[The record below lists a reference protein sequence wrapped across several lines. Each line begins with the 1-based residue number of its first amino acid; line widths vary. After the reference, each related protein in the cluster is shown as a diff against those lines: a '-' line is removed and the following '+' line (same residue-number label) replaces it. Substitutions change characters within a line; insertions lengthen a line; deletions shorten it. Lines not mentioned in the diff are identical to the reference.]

1 MLRYGGDPAGWGTAM
16 IGIRRAQPWVCSAGA
31 LLILLTLGAPSWGQD
46 SDAQVQPRV
55 ELSLRSWLFTAGET
69 QWSHDASGLNPM
81 LGNPTSE
88 LKYKDNDTHLVG
100 LGAKVHLN
108 RRLFLEGEFGLS
120 VDFDRGSLI
129 DDDYLAGQRLFS
141 RTSSGITGK
150 GTWYF
155 NGNVGYRAAE
165 LPNERGHLDLLG
177 GFQYWRTTYE
187 AAGIDRVV
195 CDSSVITCGP
205 TSSIFPAIK
214 NTAHWITPLQIGGQL
229 EYRIVRRVSAHVKML
244 FSPASIVYNEDIHFQ
259 RSDLEQDPS
268 FSMWGV
274 GFSAIVEP
282 TIKIML
288 TRHLALVG
296 GYRVMWSRSYYGRW
310 EVHGLGTGSETAPL
324 TEFQTLRH
332 GATVALT
339 ASF

>member
-1 MLRYGGDPAGWGTAM
+1 M
-16 IGIRRAQPWVCSAGA
+16 IGVCPVQTLRCLA
-31 LLILLTLGAPSWGQD
+31 LALFLLLAPVASSWGQD
-46 SDAQVQPRV
+46 AIRDVRPRV
-55 ELSLRSWLFTAGET
+55 ELSFRSWLFTAGET
-69 QWSHDASGLNPM
+69 QWSHDASGLNPT

-108 RRLFLEGEFGLS
+108 RRLFVEGEFGLS

-165 LPNERGHLDLLG
+165 LPNEHGHLDVLA

-187 AAGIDRVV
+187 AKGFV
-195 CDSSVITCGP
+195 CDSSVLTCDP
-205 TSSIFPAIK
+205 STLPSIK
-214 NTAHWITPLQIGGQL
+214 NTTHWITPLQIGGQL
-229 EYRIVRRVSAHVKML
+229 EYRIVRRVSANVKML
-244 FSPASIVYNEDIHFQ
+244 FSPASVVYNEDIHFQ

-274 GFSAIVEP
+274 GLSATVEP

-296 GYRVMWSRSYYGRW
+296 GYRVMWSRAYYGRW
-310 EVHGLGTGSETAPL
+310 EVHGLGTGSETATL

>member
-1 MLRYGGDPAGWGTAM
+1 MLRYGGDPAGRGTSV
-16 IGIRRAQPWVCSAGA
+16 IVIRRAQPWVCSAGA

-46 SDAQVQPRV
+46 SDAQRQPRV
-55 ELSLRSWLFTAGET
+55 EMSLRSWLFTAGET
-69 QWSHDASGLNPM
+69 QWSHNASGLHPT

-108 RRLFLEGEFGLS
+108 RRLFLEGEFGFS
-120 VDFDRGSLI
+120 ADFDRGNLI

-141 RTSSGITGK
+141 RTNSNVTGK

-187 AAGIDRVV
+187 AAGIDQVV

-214 NTAHWITPLQIGGQL
+214 NTAHWITPLQIGGQF
-229 EYRIVRRVSAHVKML
+229 EYRIVRRVSANVKML
-244 FSPASIVYNEDIHFQ
+244 FSPASVVYNQDIHFQ

-274 GFSAIVEP
+274 GLSATIEP

-288 TRHLALVG
+288 TRHLAFVG
-296 GYRVMWSRSYYGRW
+296 GYRVMWSRAYYGRW

-332 GATVALT
+332 GATVSLT

>member
-1 MLRYGGDPAGWGTAM
+1 
-16 IGIRRAQPWVCSAGA
+16 
-31 LLILLTLGAPSWGQD
+31 
-46 SDAQVQPRV
+46 V
-55 ELSLRSWLFTAGET
+55 ELSFRSWLFTAGET
-69 QWSHDASGLNPM
+69 QWSHDASGLDSA
-81 LGNPTSE
+81 LGDPTSK

-120 VDFDRGSLI
+120 VDFDRGALI

-141 RTSSGITGK
+141 RTSSNVTGK

-155 NGNVGYRAAE
+155 GGNVGYRAVE
-165 LPNERGHLDLLG
+165 LQNNRGHLDLLA

-187 AAGIDRVV
+187 ATGIHRIV
-195 CDSSVITCGP
+195 CDSSVLTCGTPSP
-205 TSSIFPAIK
+205 TLPAIK
-214 NTAHWITPLQIGGQL
+214 NTTHWITPLQVGGQF
-229 EYRIVRRVSAHVKML
+229 EYRVMPRVSANVKML
-244 FSPASIVYNEDIHFQ
+244 FSPASVVSNEDIHFQ

-274 GFSAIVEP
+274 GLSATVEP

-288 TRHLALVG
+288 SRHLALVG
-296 GYRVMWSRSYYGRW
+296 GYRVMWSRAYYGRW

>member
-1 MLRYGGDPAGWGTAM
+1 
-16 IGIRRAQPWVCSAGA
+16 
-31 LLILLTLGAPSWGQD
+31 
-46 SDAQVQPRV
+46 
-55 ELSLRSWLFTAGET
+55 
-69 QWSHDASGLNPM
+69 M
-81 LGNPTSE
+81 LGDPTSE

-165 LPNERGHLDLLG
+165 LPNGYGHLDLLG

-274 GFSAIVEP
+274 GFSATVEP

>member
-1 MLRYGGDPAGWGTAM
+1 MMGVRQGQTL
-16 IGIRRAQPWVCSAGA
+16 VCSAIT
-31 LLILLTLGAPSWGQD
+31 LLLLCAPVASSWGQD
-46 SDAQVQPRV
+46 PNLDVRPRV
-55 ELSLRSWLFTAGET
+55 ELSLKSWLFTAGET
-69 QWSHDASGLNPM
+69 QWSHDASGLDPA
-81 LGNPTSE
+81 LGDPTST

-108 RRLFLEGEFGLS
+108 RRLFLDGEFGFS

-141 RTSSGITGK
+141 RTSSDITGK
-150 GTWYF
+150 GTWYI
-155 NGNVGYRAAE
+155 NGHVGFRAVDFR
-165 LPNERGHLDLLG
+165 NGRGHLDVLG
-177 GFQYWRTTYE
+177 GLQYWRTTYE
-187 AAGIDRVV
+187 ATGIDRLV
-195 CDSSVITCGP
+195 CDTSVFLTCDP
-205 TSSIFPAIK
+205 SIFPAIK
-214 NTAHWITPLQIGGQL
+214 NTTHWMTPLQIGGQL
-229 EYRIVRRVSAHVKML
+229 EYRIVRRVSANIKML
-244 FSPASIVYNEDIHFQ
+244 FSPASVVYNEDIHFQ
-259 RSDLEQDPS
+259 RDDLEQDPS

-274 GFSAIVEP
+274 GLSATLEP
-282 TIKIML
+282 TIKIIL

-324 TEFQTLRH
+324 TEFQTIRH

>member
-16 IGIRRAQPWVCSAGA
+16 IVIRRAQPWVCSAGA
-31 LLILLTLGAPSWGQD
+31 LLIFLTLGAPSWGQD

-69 QWSHDASGLNPM
+69 QWSHDASGLNPV
-81 LGNPTSE
+81 LGDPTSK

-100 LGAKVHLN
+100 LGAKVHLD
-108 RRLFLEGEFGLS
+108 RRLFLDAEFGFS
-120 VDFDRGSLI
+120 VDFDRGNLI

-141 RTSSGITGK
+141 RTSSDVTGK

-187 AAGIDRVV
+187 AKGFV
-195 CDSSVITCGP
+195 CDSSVLTCDP
-205 TSSIFPAIK
+205 STLPAVK
-214 NTAHWITPLQIGGQL
+214 NTTHWITPLQIGGQL
-229 EYRIVRRVSAHVKML
+229 EYRIVRRVSANVKML

-268 FSMWGV
+268 FSMSGV
-274 GFSAIVEP
+274 GLSATVEP

-296 GYRVMWSRSYYGRW
+296 GYRVMWSRTYYGRW

>member
-1 MLRYGGDPAGWGTAM
+1 MGVRMVQTLG
-16 IGIRRAQPWVCSAGA
+16 CSAIV
-31 LLILLTLGAPSWGQD
+31 LLLLLAPVASSWGQD
-46 SDAQVQPRV
+46 SNLDVRPRV
-55 ELSLRSWLFTAGET
+55 ELSFRSWLFTAGET
-69 QWSHDASGLNPM
+69 QWSHDASGLDST
-81 LGNPTSE
+81 LGDPTSK

-120 VDFDRGSLI
+120 VDFDRGALI

-141 RTSSGITGK
+141 RTSSNVTGK

-155 NGNVGYRAAE
+155 GGNVGYRAVE
-165 LPNERGHLDLLG
+165 LQNNRGHLDLLA

-187 AAGIDRVV
+187 ATGIHRIV
-195 CDSSVITCGP
+195 CDSSVLTCGTPSP
-205 TSSIFPAIK
+205 TLPAIK
-214 NTAHWITPLQIGGQL
+214 NTTHWITPLQVGGQF
-229 EYRIVRRVSAHVKML
+229 EYRVMPRVSANVKML
-244 FSPASIVYNEDIHFQ
+244 FSPASVVFNEDVHFQ

-274 GFSAIVEP
+274 GLSATVEP

-288 TRHLALVG
+288 SRHLALVG
-296 GYRVMWSRSYYGRW
+296 GYRVMWSRAYYGRW

-324 TEFQTLRH
+324 TEFQTFRH

>member
-1 MLRYGGDPAGWGTAM
+1 MRARQLQRRVWFVVVLAVWIVPTAL
-16 IGIRRAQPWVCSAGA
+16 VS
-31 LLILLTLGAPSWGQD
+31 GQEPE
-46 SDAQVQPRV
+46 VQARPRV

-69 QWSHDASGLNPM
+69 QWSHDASGLDSA
-81 LGNPTSE
+81 LGDPTSK

-100 LGAKVHLN
+100 LSAKVHLN

-155 NGNVGYRAAE
+155 NGNVGYRAVE

-187 AAGIDRVV
+187 AKGFV
-195 CDSSVITCGP
+195 CDSSVLTCDP
-205 TSSIFPAIK
+205 STLPAVK
-214 NTAHWITPLQIGGQL
+214 NTTHWITPLQIGGQL
-229 EYRIVRRVSAHVKML
+229 EYRIVRRVSANVKMF
-244 FSPASIVYNEDIHFQ
+244 FSPASLVYNEDIHFQ

-274 GFSAIVEP
+274 GLAATIEP

-296 GYRVMWSRSYYGRW
+296 GYRVMWSRAYYGRW

-324 TEFQTLRH
+324 SEFQTIRH
-332 GATVALT
+332 GVIVALT

>member
-1 MLRYGGDPAGWGTAM
+1 MLRYGGDSARRGTAV
-16 IGIRRAQPWVCSAGA
+16 IGVWLVQTPRCLALA
-31 LLILLTLGAPSWGQD
+31 LLLLLAPVASSWGQD
-46 SDAQVQPRV
+46 ATRDVRPRV
-55 ELSLRSWLFTAGET
+55 ELSLRSWLFTAGEA
-69 QWSHDASGLNPM
+69 QWSHDASGLNPT

-108 RRLFLEGEFGLS
+108 RRLFVEGEFGLS
-120 VDFDRGSLI
+120 VDFDRGNLI

-155 NGNVGYRAAE
+155 NGNVGYRAVE

-187 AAGIDRVV
+187 AKGFV
-195 CDSSVITCGP
+195 CDSSVLTCDP
-205 TSSIFPAIK
+205 STLPAVK
-214 NTAHWITPLQIGGQL
+214 NTTHWITPLQIGGQL
-229 EYRIVRRVSAHVKML
+229 EYRIVRRVSANVKMF
-244 FSPASIVYNEDIHFQ
+244 FSPASLVYNEDIHFQ

-274 GFSAIVEP
+274 GFSATVEP
-282 TIKIML
+282 TIRIML

-296 GYRVMWSRSYYGRW
+296 GYRVMWSRAYYGRW

>member
-1 MLRYGGDPAGWGTAM
+1 M
-16 IGIRRAQPWVCSAGA
+16 IAICRAQPWVCSAGA
-31 LLILLTLGAPSWGQD
+31 VLILLTFGDPSWGQD

-69 QWSHDASGLNPM
+69 QWSHDASGLNPT
-81 LGNPTSE
+81 LGDPTSE

-100 LGAKVHLN
+100 LGAKVHLL

-141 RTSSGITGK
+141 RTSSDVTGK

-155 NGNVGYRAAE
+155 NGNVGFRAAE
-165 LPNERGHLDLLG
+165 FPNERGHLDLLG

-187 AAGIDRVV
+187 GKGFV
-195 CDSSVITCGP
+195 CDPSVLTCDP
-205 TSSIFPAIK
+205 STLPAIK
-214 NTAHWITPLQIGGQL
+214 NMTHWMTPLQIGGQL
-229 EYRIVRRVSAHVKML
+229 DYRIVRRVSVNVKML
-244 FSPASIVYNEDIHFQ
+244 FSPASVVYNEDIHFQ

-274 GFSAIVEP
+274 GLSATVEP
-282 TIKIML
+282 TLKIML
-288 TRHLALVG
+288 TRHFALVG
-296 GYRVMWSRSYYGRW
+296 GYRVMWSRTYYGRW
-310 EVHGLGTGSETAPL
+310 EVHGLGTSSETAPL